1 MASKRPASTA
11 QKKSHRG
18 WIVLAVIVGILIVG
32 GVLGRVAIPV
42 FVIAV
47 LLTAGLGLFTV
58 IKGATPRLGIRSR
71 KAGFAALG
79 TAALLVL
86 GGGVANANSS
96 DVAPPPSA
104 ALQIVSPPKS
114 AATAERATPTPTP
127 IPTTF
132 EEVDVDSVLP
142 FERSTV
148 DDPTVAEGTTMV
160 STAGVDGTK
169 RTTYKVMY
177 VDGQEVSREVVS
189 ETIAVEPV
197 HEVTTRGTLKPQP
210 APAPKPATKPVPL
223 TQQGGGCD
231 PNYSGACV
239 PISSDVDC
247 AGGTGNGPAYL
258 DGTARVVGT
267 DIYKLDRDK
276 NGVACD

>member
-1 MASKRPASTA
+1 MSRKRPASEV
-11 QKKSHRG
+11 QKKSRRG
-18 WIVLAVIVGILIVG
+18 WVVLAVIVGIVVLG
-32 GVLGRVAIPV
+32 GVLGRVATPLL
-42 FVIAV
+42 VIAAI
-47 LLTAGLGLFTV
+47 LAAGLGLFTV
-58 IKGATPRLGIRSR
+58 IKGTTPKLGMRSR

-86 GGGVANANSS
+86 GGGVANA
-96 DVAPPPSA
+96 DPAATTPPPSA
-104 ALQIVSPPKS
+104 ALQILAPPKS
-114 AATAERATPTPTP
+114 AATAERSTPTPTP

-132 EEVDVDSVLP
+132 EEVDVDSVVP
-142 FERSTV
+142 FERSTI
-148 DDPTVAEGTTMV
+148 DDPTAAEGTTVV

-177 VDGQEVSREVVS
+177 VDGVEVSREVVG

-197 HEVTTRGTLKPQP
+197 QEVTTRGTLKPQP
-210 APAPKPATKPVPL
+210 APAPKPVTKPVPL
-223 TQQGGGCD
+223 AQPGNGCD

-239 PISSDVDC
+239 PIASDVDC

-276 NGVACD
+276 NGIACD

>member
-1 MASKRPASTA
+1 MSRKRPASEV
-11 QKKSHRG
+11 QKKSRRG
-18 WIVLAVIVGILIVG
+18 WVVLAVIVGIVVLG
-32 GVLGRVAIPV
+32 GVLGRVATPLL
-42 FVIAV
+42 VIAAI
-47 LLTAGLGLFTV
+47 LAAGLGLFTV
-58 IKGATPRLGIRSR
+58 IKGTTPKLGMRSR

-86 GGGVANANSS
+86 GGGVANA
-96 DVAPPPSA
+96 DPAATTPPPSA
-104 ALQIVSPPKS
+104 ALQILAPPKS
-114 AATAERATPTPTP
+114 AATAERSTPTPTP

-132 EEVDVDSVLP
+132 EEVDVDSVVP
-142 FERSTV
+142 FERSTI
-148 DDPTVAEGTTMV
+148 DDPTAAEGTTVV

-177 VDGQEVSREVVS
+177 VDGVEVSREVVG

-197 HEVTTRGTLKPQP
+197 QEVTTRGTLKPQP
-210 APAPKPATKPVPL
+210 APAPKPVTKPVPL
-223 TQQGGGCD
+223 AQPGNGCD

-239 PISSDVDC
+239 PIASDVDC